1 MKLLTTRRSDFARV
15 DKLLPLVSFTGDS
28 NRIYWNI
35 TDKQY
40 KYFKSV
46 LPDHAI
52 FTLPKS
58 KPTKEPKSILVPS
71 KP

>member
-1 MKLLTTRRSDFARV
+1 MKLLTTRRSDFAKV
-15 DKLLPLVSFTGDS
+15 NELLPLVSFTGDS
-28 NRIYWNI
+28 YRIYWNI

-40 KYFKSV
+40 KYNKDF
-46 LPDHAI
+46 LPEHAI

-58 KPTKEPKSILVPS
+58 KPGSEPKSIPVPN

>member
-1 MKLLTTRRSDFARV
+1 MKLLTTRRSDF
-15 DKLLPLVSFTGDS
+15 DKVNELLPLISFTGDS
-28 NRIYWNI
+28 HKIYWNI

-40 KYFKSV
+40 KYFKHL

-58 KPTKEPKSILVPS
+58 MPGKEPKSILVPS